1 MGRPLYRVEELRT
14 IERSAAQTLPAGTL
28 MARAGRAAAAYIA
41 QQHAG
46 AASSVCI
53 VCGPGNNGGDG
64 FVVAAELRA
73 RGHDVLC
80 VLLGTAQP
88 ATSDAL
94 DAHARWTASGGR
106 VEPHVPLDGRFDVV
120 VDALFG
126 IGMARPLAGEFLAA
140 VEWMNRQALVYA
152 IDVPSGLDA
161 DTGAW
166 VGGVAGV
173 CAKATVTFIGDK
185 PGLHTGHGVDAAGDV
200 VVESIGI
207 DAPASSGHLI
217 GVDDL
222 GTVRLPRRRD
232 THKGTYG
239 NLVVVGGGRGMVGA
253 ALLAGR
259 AALRLGAGR
268 VYIDAIGAPDF
279 RVDPACPELM
289 FRPLSEL
296 DDLHAIVVGCGLGAD
311 ADGHAAVS
319 AVLARNAPLVVDA
332 DALNL
337 IAADAELQRRAIGRG
352 APLVLTPHPLEAA
365 RLLGSTA
372 SSVQADRAIGCP
384 PPRGALQLHCGAE
397 GSGNG
402 HRAARRALRDQSD
415 RLSRAGHGWHRRCP
429 CRNDRRADRAGP
441 RRVVLD
447 AGSRVAARPRRRG
460 RRRHRTAGRRSRR
473 SRRRGA
479 APAARRPYWL
489 TTRPA
494 ASSMRRPQRLAMPA
508 S

>member
-14 IERSAAQTLPAGTL
+14 IERSSARTLAAGTL

-88 ATSDAL
+88 AASDAL

-106 VEPHVPLDGRFDVV
+106 VEPHVPLDERFDVV

-200 VVESIGI
+200 VVEPIGT

-217 GVDDL
+217 GVDDF

-279 RVDPACPELM
+279 RVDPARPELM

-296 DDLHAIVVGCGLGAD
+296 DDLHAIVVGCGLGVD

-372 SSVQADRAIGCP
+372 SSVQADRASAARRLAEHFHCIAVLKGAGTVIARP
-384 PPRGALQLHCGAE
+384 DGHYAINPTGSAALATAGTGDVLAGMIGALIAQGHDAWCSTQAAVWLHGRGAE
-397 GSGNG
+397 GVGDIG
-402 HRAARRALRDQSD
+402 LLADEVAGRAVEALR
-415 RLSRAGHGWHRRCP
+415 RLRAG
-429 CRNDRRADRAGP
+429 
-441 RRVVLD
+441 
-447 AGSRVAARPRRRG
+447 
-460 RRRHRTAGRRSRR
+460 
-473 SRRRGA
+473 
-479 APAARRPYWL
+479 L
-489 TTRPA
+489 TG
-494 ASSMRRPQRLAMPA
+494 
-508 S
+508 

>member
-1 MGRPLYRVEELRT
+1 MGCSLHRVDELRA
-14 IERSAAQTLPAGTL
+14 IERSAAQELPAGTL
-28 MARAGRAAAAYIA
+28 MARAGRAAATYIA
-41 QQHAG
+41 QLHAG

-64 FVVAAELRA
+64 FVVASELRA

-88 ATSDAL
+88 AISDAL

-106 VEPHVPLDGRFDVV
+106 VERHLPLDERFDVV
-120 VDALFG
+120 VDAMFG
-126 IGMARPLAGEFLAA
+126 IGMSRPLAGEFLAA

-185 PGLHTGHGVDAAGDV
+185 PGLHTANGVDAAGDV

-239 NLVVVGGGRGMVGA
+239 NLVVVGGGLGMVGA

-268 VYIDAIGAPDF
+268 VYIDAIGAPEF
-279 RVDPACPELM
+279 RVDPVRPELM

-296 DDLHAIVVGCGLGAD
+296 DDLHAIVVGCGLGTD

-319 AVLARNAPLVVDA
+319 AVLARNAPLVADA

-372 SSVQADRAIGCP
+372 SSVQADRASAARRLAEHFNCIAVLKGAGTVIARP
-384 PPRGALQLHCGAE
+384 DGHYAINPTGSAALATAGTGDVLAGMIGALIAQGHDAWCSTEAAVWLHGRGAE
-397 GSGNG
+397 GVGDIG
-402 HRAARRALRDQSD
+402 LLADEVAGRAVEALR
-415 RLSRAGHGWHRRCP
+415 RLRAG
-429 CRNDRRADRAGP
+429 
-441 RRVVLD
+441 
-447 AGSRVAARPRRRG
+447 
-460 RRRHRTAGRRSRR
+460 
-473 SRRRGA
+473 
-479 APAARRPYWL
+479 L
-489 TTRPA
+489 TG
-494 ASSMRRPQRLAMPA
+494 
-508 S
+508 

>member
-1 MGRPLYRVEELRT
+1 MGRPLYRVDELRA

-41 QQHAG
+41 QRHTG

-64 FVVAAELRA
+64 FVVASELRA

-88 ATSDAL
+88 AASDTLA
-94 DAHARWTASGGR
+94 AYARWTASGGR
-106 VEPHVPLDGRFDVV
+106 VERHVPLDERFDVV

-126 IGMARPLAGEFLAA
+126 IGMSRPLAGEFLAA
-140 VEWMNRQALVYA
+140 VEWMNRQAIVYA

-161 DTGAW
+161 NTGAW

-173 CAKATVTFIGDK
+173 CARATVTFIGDK
-185 PGLHTGHGVDAAGDV
+185 TGLHTANGVDAAGDV
-200 VVESIGI
+200 VVESIGV
-207 DAPASSGHLI
+207 DTPASSGHLI

-239 NLVVVGGGRGMVGA
+239 NLAVVGGGRGMVGA

-319 AVLARNAPLVVDA
+319 AVLARNAPLVADA

-337 IAADAELQRRAIGRG
+337 IAADAELQRRAIGHG

-372 SSVQADRAIGCP
+372 SAVQADRASAARRLAEHFNCIAVLKGAGTVIARP
-384 PPRGALQLHCGAE
+384 DGHYAINPTGSAALATAGTGDVLAGMIGALIAQGHDAWCSTQAAVWLHGRGAE
-397 GSGNG
+397 GVGDIG
-402 HRAARRALRDQSD
+402 LLADEVAGRAVEALR
-415 RLSRAGHGWHRRCP
+415 RLRAG
-429 CRNDRRADRAGP
+429 
-441 RRVVLD
+441 
-447 AGSRVAARPRRRG
+447 
-460 RRRHRTAGRRSRR
+460 
-473 SRRRGA
+473 
-479 APAARRPYWL
+479 L
-489 TTRPA
+489 TG
-494 ASSMRRPQRLAMPA
+494 
-508 S
+508 

>member
-1 MGRPLYRVEELRT
+1 MGRSLYRVEELRE
-14 IERSAAQTLPAGTL
+14 IERSAAQMLPAGTL

-41 QQHAG
+41 QQHTG

-64 FVVAAELRA
+64 FVVASELRA

-88 ATSDAL
+88 ATTDAL

-126 IGMARPLAGEFLAA
+126 IGMSRPLAGEFLAA

-166 VGGVAGV
+166 VGGVDGV

-185 PGLHTGHGVDAAGDV
+185 PGLHTAHGVDAAGDV
-200 VVESIGI
+200 LVESIGV
-207 DAPASSGHLI
+207 DTPASRGHLI

-268 VYIDAIGAPDF
+268 VYIDAIGAPEF

-319 AVLARNAPLVVDA
+319 AVLARNVPLVADA

-352 APLVLTPHPLEAA
+352 AALVLTPHPLEAA
-365 RLLGSTA
+365 RLLGGTA
-372 SSVQADRAIGCP
+372 SSVQADRATAARRLAEHFNCIAVLKGAGTVIARP
-384 PPRGALQLHCGAE
+384 DGHYAINPTGSAALATAGTGDVLAGMIGALIAQGHDAWCSTQAAVWLHGRGAE
-397 GSGNG
+397 GVGDIG
-402 HRAARRALRDQSD
+402 LLADEVAGRAVEELRRL
-415 RLSRAGHGWHRRCP
+415 RAG
-429 CRNDRRADRAGP
+429 
-441 RRVVLD
+441 
-447 AGSRVAARPRRRG
+447 
-460 RRRHRTAGRRSRR
+460 
-473 SRRRGA
+473 
-479 APAARRPYWL
+479 L
-489 TTRPA
+489 TG
-494 ASSMRRPQRLAMPA
+494 
-508 S
+508 